1 MKLYFR
7 KISRKNIPQQHYR
20 ETVRAAQQEMLG
32 AALEEWLA
40 SEGFPKDAVPSSALM
55 NPADAQTVRQSAFPL
70 PPVLRSSHG
79 KPYLADYPSFHYNF
93 SDSGDWLVLAVSE
106 NDSEI
111 GVDLQKIVP
120 VKAGI
125 MKMARRFFHPDDVR
139 RLEAVSH
146 PEDITHP
153 DVVSHSEEI
162 SCPEAKD
169 DAVRQEELFFRI
181 WTVKEAYLKYTGEG
195 LSGGM
200 SRFPVDF
207 EKETIGGVPFE
218 EVSPPAPGYLL
229 TVCCNQFMPASGLSR
244 HPITPGSLH
253 VQTSGCYL

>member
-7 KISRKNIPQQHYR
+7 NNSPENIPRQHYR
-20 ETVRAAQQEMLG
+20 ETVRAAQQEML
-32 AALEEWLA
+32 AEAFCEWLHQ
-40 SEGFPKDAVPSSALM
+40 KV
-55 NPADAQTVRQSAFPL
+55 PL
-70 PPVLRSSHG
+70 PPVLRGPHG
-79 KPYLADYPSFHYNF
+79 KPYLADYPAFHYNF

-120 VKAGI
+120 VKTGI
-125 MKMARRFFHPDDVR
+125 MKMARRFFHPEDVR

-153 DVVSHSEEI
+153 DVVSHPEEI
-162 SCPEAKD
+162 SCPEAMD

-207 EKETIGGVPFE
+207 EEHIIGGIPFT
-218 EVSPPAPGYLL
+218 EVSPPAQGYLL
-229 TVCCNQFMPASGLSR
+229 TVCCN
-244 HPITPGSLH
+244 
-253 VQTSGCYL
+253 